1 MAQEEINP
9 AQARGE
15 RWFKYLMLCPAVL
28 WVIAFTFFPIFQAVR
43 YSFASYVLGRGITGY
58 VWFKNYLA
66 VLIDP
71 GFWQSLWITL
81 IYVGVSVPLEIF
93 LGFVFAWVITVGLP
107 GRGFF
112 RSVLTAPLFTME
124 VAIGYLGVTL
134 FSEQGGILSTIL
146 GLVNIHV
153 PWLSTGYGGLAA
165 AILLDVW
172 QWTPFVFLMAL
183 AGLGS
188 ISNEIYE
195 AAMLEASSHWQ
206 VLRTVAIPLAW
217 PVMTVA
223 ILLRLIEGLKS
234 FGLPFALTSGG
245 PGTSTQLFSIK
256 AYLTTIQFFDFGRG
270 SAMGILYLIMA
281 SFIITTFFQQMRKR
295 ID

>member
-1 MAQEEINP
+1 MEAANKAQV
-9 AQARGE
+9 RLE
-15 RWFKYLMLCPAVL
+15 RAFKYGLLLPAVL
-28 WVIAFTFFPIFQAVR
+28 WVIAFTFFPIFSAIR
-43 YSFASYVLGRGITGY
+43 YSFSSYVMGRGITGF
-58 VWFKNYLA
+58 VGFKNYQA
-66 VLIDP
+66 VLVDP
-71 GFWQSLWITL
+71 GFWHSLLITV
-81 IYVGVSVPLEIF
+81 IYVGVAVPLEVCIGF
-93 LGFVFAWVITVGLP
+93 LLAWIITVGLP
-107 GRGFF
+107 GKGLF

-134 FSEQGGILSTIL
+134 FTSEGGLISTLLAAI
-146 GLVNIHV
+146 GIHI
-153 PWLSTGYGGLAA
+153 PWMSTGEGGLAA

-183 AGLGS
+183 AALGS
-188 ISNEIYE
+188 IPDEIYD

-206 VLRTVAIPLAW
+206 VLRHVALPLAW

-245 PGTSTQLFSIK
+245 PGTSTQLFSIM

-281 SFIITTFFQQMRKR
+281 SIVITVFFRQMRKR
-295 ID
+295 IE